1 VSGRETSGERGPPPS
16 PCFGPH
22 GAGSAGFWMRSGIK
36 KFKSKILESKPQ
48 SERRSTR
55 LRSATARQ
63 ANDELMMKQRMTK
76 DNSAVRRHLAFLRH
90 SKRLPSKAAGG
101 KVFAPM
107 KLAAVFL
114 TAVWFGIVTAFAQ
127 TPAPESAKPA
137 DAAQLEALAKKIDEQ
152 NAKIDALSQEILK
165 LEQQIEHIRP
175 GIMIG
180 ENTPS
185 PGTSAAPAMSSSHPA
200 AAGNT
205 HIVARGETLT
215 SIAKMYKVTVDELQQ
230 ANHIEDG
237 RKLQAGQTI
246 VIPTPSPA
254 AASSSTPTP

>member
-1 VSGRETSGERGPPPS
+1 
-16 PCFGPH
+16 
-22 GAGSAGFWMRSGIK
+22 
-36 KFKSKILESKPQ
+36 
-48 SERRSTR
+48 
-55 LRSATARQ
+55 
-63 ANDELMMKQRMTK
+63 
-76 DNSAVRRHLAFLRH
+76 
-90 SKRLPSKAAGG
+90 LPDKYASG
-101 KVFAPM
+101 KVLARM
-107 KLAAVFL
+107 KL
-114 TAVWFGIVTAFAQ
+114 TAVFCAALVSTLGAAFAQ

-152 NAKIDALSQEILK
+152 NTKIDALSQEILK
-165 LEQQIEHIRP
+165 LEQQVERIRP

-180 ENTPS
+180 ESTPS

-246 VIPTPSPA
+246 VIPTASPA
-254 AASSSTPTP
+254 AAGSSTPAP